1 MLTRLARKLWMISHG
16 WTVCYSLLVL
26 KKGALFVIKTVSNK
40 NCFFSRLEGYIHIL
54 DDEGE
59 FGVTKKF

>member
-1 MLTRLARKLWMISHG
+1 MILKRAWMDCVLFIISIEKRCVIYHKNIIKI
-16 WTVCYSLLVL
+16 VFLV
-26 KKGALFVIKTVSNK
+26 VWS
-40 NCFFSRLEGYIHIL
+40 YIYIL